1 MLSIYLSIYPSLDSL
16 SLSRSTTVAHC
27 DTGSTHEGGKT
38 FRYEW
43 KIIDWDVLHARIQEF
58 LPGGGVQARLPENSI
73 FLVLNLFYSFTMVY
87 FKQNYNF
94 PRFQRGSNI
103 FQGGPTF
110 SRGEM
115 LYRGRVLTNVVITCD
130 PTPLL
135 YIFGNKICLN

>member
-1 MLSIYLSIYPSLDSL
+1 M
-16 SLSRSTTVAHC
+16 AHC
-27 DTGSTHEGGKT
+27 DTGSTHEGGKRPDMSGKLLT
-38 FRYEW
+38 GTYCMRGSRNFC
-43 KIIDWDVLHARIQEF
+43 Q
-58 LPGGGVQARLPENSI
+58 GGGVQARLPENSI
-73 FLVLNLFYSFTMVY
+73 FLVLNLFYSFTMVS

-115 LYRGRVLTNVVITCD
+115 LCRGRVLTNVVITCD